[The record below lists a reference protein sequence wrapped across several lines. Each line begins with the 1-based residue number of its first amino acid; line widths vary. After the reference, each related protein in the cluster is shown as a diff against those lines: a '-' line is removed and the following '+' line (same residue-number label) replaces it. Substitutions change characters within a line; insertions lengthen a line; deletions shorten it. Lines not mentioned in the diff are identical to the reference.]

1 MDLEKLIR
9 TEKFLEE
16 MSFSIRNI
24 LMAYFPELTRQDK
37 EDIDHEVKLKLWK
50 GLTDGKKILNLRS
63 YLWRVVYTTAL
74 DVLGERL
81 NSVPLEKVAE
91 IEEEKGISAREL
103 LASTALTHREESKLL
118 VEKAVNTLPER
129 RKAVLNLHFSGMS
142 IKQIAASLGWGEGR
156 VRHLLYRGLGDLK
169 HKLREQKG

>member
-1 MDLEKLIR
+1 MNLEKLIR

-16 MSFSIRNI
+16 MSLSIRNI

-50 GLTDGKKILNLRS
+50 NLTGGKKIANLRS

-74 DVLGERL
+74 DVLGERV
-81 NSVPLEKVAE
+81 NSVSLEKLTE
-91 IEEEKGISAREL
+91 ISEKRGISAGEL
-103 LASTALTHREESKLL
+103 LAADSLVHREESKLL
-118 VEKAVNTLPER
+118 VERAVSALPER
-129 RKAVLNLHFSGMS
+129 RKAVLNLHFSGMN
-142 IKQIAASLGWGEGR
+142 IQQIAASLGWRESQ